1 MFEGLAT
8 MVLTPAMALI
18 QDDWIAQK
26 IERTQKHAFT
36 KHPET
41 NSCFDV
47 TQSVPAGRRA
57 GGHTMADPS
66 MLLPGYNTATG
77 QYCYKASQLHA
88 PVTVSHAP
96 CPEHTSPPAD
106 GHESADSHPTPP
118 NPRSHR
124 HTSEDAS
131 SAGEVEEAAATLPA
145 ARNSLADRL
154 SRAHRPRRAAW
165 LPFLRRP

>member
-1 MFEGLAT
+1 

-26 IERTQKHAFT
+26 IERKQKHAFT

-47 TQSVPAGRRA
+47 TQAVPAARRA

-77 QYCYKASQLHA
+77 QYCFKASQLHA
-88 PVTVSHAP
+88 P
-96 CPEHTSPPAD
+96 EL
-106 GHESADSHPTPP
+106 
-118 NPRSHR
+118 
-124 HTSEDAS
+124 
-131 SAGEVEEAAATLPA
+131 TL
-145 ARNSLADRL
+145 S
-154 SRAHRPRRAAW
+154 
-165 LPFLRRP
+165 